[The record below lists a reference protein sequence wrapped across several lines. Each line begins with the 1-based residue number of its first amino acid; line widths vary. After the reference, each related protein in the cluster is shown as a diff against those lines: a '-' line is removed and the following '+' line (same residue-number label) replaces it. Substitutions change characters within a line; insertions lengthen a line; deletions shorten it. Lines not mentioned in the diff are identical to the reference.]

1 MTHRDLY
8 DIIRN
13 LGCFA
18 WLVIVAISG
27 IGLVKILLEVL

>member
-1 MTHRDLY
+1 MARRDMY
-8 DIIRN
+8 DFIRN

-18 WLVIVAISG
+18 WLVIVAVSG

>member
-1 MTHRDLY
+1 MARRDMY
-8 DIIRN
+8 DFIRN

-27 IGLVKILLEVL
+27 IALVKIIFEVL